1 MSGKI
6 KSNRNFMT
14 HAKKPVGKVI
24 GLFACVFLLGG
35 CSGQTNVPEDGH
47 QKEES
52 TPTAVVSCTEVPES
66 TATPVPTAT
75 PEPVKWQET
84 VALEEAR
91 SGCFVKFGA
100 YEQDNN
106 QANGKEPIEWM
117 VLHVEDGKALL
128 LSKYALDISTYHDI
142 QEPASWGIS
151 HLRKWLNSIFYEE
164 AFSDKQ
170 QTYIEWTNHWTQLDY
185 LEDEDDELK
194 PGTFDY
200 VFLLEFSELLGG
212 GLFTENE
219 NVREWITKDL
229 RNCFDTPE
237 EQIALCTVY
246 ASAKSGGN
254 GEVSKCIWW
263 LRTPTG
269 MDGDVYTVAG
279 VNTDGTILE
288 KQMAAGD
295 EYFIRPAIY
304 VDIEQ
309 YIKEKKAV
317 EETYFKVAD
326 DWESVELSSAK
337 PGTLVTFGAFEQDNN
352 FENGKEPI
360 EWMVLKVADGNAL
373 LLSRYGLDARPYHS
387 YEGTNATWKT
397 SHIRQWLNYDF
408 FDIAFDREEQE
419 RILYTSTKRFDI
431 RPYSGTGTSDRVFL
445 LGEEDIHPDK
455 GCFTMNYSWN
465 ASTMPTEY
473 ALAQGIVPD
482 RGKKCAWLLYNTKHM
497 IFHEAYYVDESGVPR
512 YGMSV
517 TDSDVMI
524 RPAIWVSTK
533 DIGING
539 AEITVPNSYM
549 TFPEISGWLPV
560 TEVGETTALSAA
572 DEGDLVVFGRYEQ
585 DRSRTDGLEP
595 ILWTVVEKKENK
607 VKLISKFSVGQR
619 QYHTREE
626 AVTWESS
633 SLRGWLNGEFL
644 RSSFSGSERDWICEE
659 VTFQYIREGE
669 VSTEIT
675 NVTDTIEVY
684 PVLWVDT
691 ALVKSFEEQ
700 REAVYT
706 TRSAMQGQLVAGGDF
721 VAYLKEDGTLCY
733 LIDHEGYSEFT
744 DFSKKYQTIGVR
756 SVLYSYGNPL
766 TIDTEGTVTYYN
778 ARDAYHI
785 YHIYEELG
793 QIQQIA
799 KWAILTKHGRVSDTS
814 GNIYTALD
822 GAVSVAAAKNDI
834 IAGHMA
840 DGTVVFSKSPSDL
853 LRNKKLGEWPEK
865 LAQICAGDEFV
876 GLREDGTVIAE
887 NVILNYFINTIEQW
901 SDIVAVTAAE
911 ETIVGLKADGTVVAV
926 CTHGT
931 DKGQCNV
938 DDWTDIVAVDT
949 NGAVTVGIKA
959 DGTVV
964 FSNDFYEK

>member
-6 KSNRNFMT
+6 KWKRNFMT
-14 HAKKPVGKVI
+14 HVKKPVGKVI
-24 GLFACVFLLGG
+24 GLLACVFLLGG
-35 CSGQTNVPEDGH
+35 CLGETKMPKGEH
-47 QKEES
+47 QKEEPVI
-52 TPTAVVSCTEVPES
+52 TEAVSATVIPES
-66 TATPVPTAT
+66 TATPIPTAT
-75 PEPVKWQET
+75 PEPVKWQEM
-84 VALEEAR
+84 VALEDAK

-117 VLHVEDGKALL
+117 VLHVEDGKTLL
-128 LSKYALDISTYHDI
+128 LSKYALDVRTYHDI

-151 HLRKWLNSIFYEE
+151 HLRKWLNSVFYEE
-164 AFSDKQ
+164 AFTAKQ
-170 QTYIEWTNHWTQLDY
+170 QTYIEWTNHRTQLDY
-185 LEDEDDELK
+185 LEDDKLK
-194 PGTFDY
+194 PVTSDY
-200 VFLLEFSELLGG
+200 VFLLEYSELMGG

-219 NVREWITKDL
+219 
-229 RNCFDTPE
+229 
-237 EQIALCTVY
+237 EQIALCTAY
-246 ASAKSGGN
+246 ASAKSGRDGS
-254 GEVSKCIWW
+254 VSECIWW

-269 MDGDVYTVAG
+269 IEDDVYTVAG

-288 KQMAAGD
+288 KQLAADD
-295 EYFIRPAIY
+295 EYFIRPAVY

-309 YIKEKKAV
+309 YIKEKKAA

-326 DWESVELSSAK
+326 DWESVDLSNAK
-337 PGTLVTFGAFEQDNN
+337 PGTLVTFGAFEQDND

-360 EWMVLKVADGNAL
+360 EWMVLKVEDGNAL

-387 YEGTNATWKT
+387 YEGTNATWET

-419 RILYTSTKRFDI
+419 KILYTSTKRFDI
-431 RPYSGTGTSDRVFL
+431 RPYSATGTSDRVFL
-445 LGEEDIHPDK
+445 LGEKDIHSDK
-455 GCFTMNYSWN
+455 GCFAVNYSWN

-473 ALAQGIVPD
+473 ALAQGILPD

-497 IFHEAYYVDESGVPR
+497 IFHDAYYVDESGVPR
-512 YGMSV
+512 CGISV
-517 TDSDVMI
+517 TDSAVMI
-524 RPAIWVSTK
+524 RPAIWVSIK

-549 TFPEISGWLPV
+549 TFPEITGWQPV
-560 TEVGETTALSAA
+560 TEVGETTALSSA

-785 YHIYEELG
+785 YEELG

-853 LRNKKLGEWPEK
+853 LRNKKLAEWPEK
-865 LAQICAGDEFV
+865 LTQICAGNEFV

-901 SDIVAVTAAE
+901 SDIVAIAAAE
-911 ETIVGLKADGTVVAV
+911 ETVVGLKADGTVVAV
-926 CTHGT
+926 CTRST

-959 DGTVV
+959 DGTAV
-964 FSNDFYEK
+964 FSNDFYENNEK